1 MSKHF
6 LMNKGSE
13 AQASWRK
20 HTPIVSVRAQTLIFL
35 NLLLGQSLSH
45 GFSSIVIQIAAV
57 IGSHATF
64 LRGHI
69 IGNILLLAI
78 LVSLC

>member
-20 HTPIVSVRAQTLIFL
+20 HTPIVSVRAQTLILL

-45 GFSSIVIQIAAV
+45 GFSSIVIQIAAGIEKKSSISACHFGKFV
-57 IGSHATF
+57 
-64 LRGHI
+64 LK
-69 IGNILLLAI
+69 
-78 LVSLC
+78 

>member
-6 LMNKGSE
+6 FMNKGSE

-20 HTPIVSVRAQTLIFL
+20 HTPIVSVRAQTLILL

-45 GFSSIVIQIAAV
+45 GFSSIVIQIAAG
-57 IGSHATF
+57 IEKNHPF
-64 LRGHI
+64 
-69 IGNILLLAI
+69 LLAI